1 MRVCPHKLHSQHRS
15 QSLLNTRPVWLYL
28 SFSKSQ
34 SPYSTYKAQYDPWQ
48 FPRPAANLSLDSP
61 PISVCPLRPPTLL
74 QPHWHPGCSP
84 NMAKGTHLRHI
95 NVTLERLSLTPH
107 FHPSTH
113 LLLNPALF
121 FSTECITI
129 TYIKYSLVYLLVASF
144 SQVEGKFHEGKDY
157 FVCCH
162 HKRQERQV
170 PMKYP

>member
-1 MRVCPHKLHSQHRS
+1 MALPLIQQKPK
-15 QSLLNTRPVWLYL
+15 SLQYL
-28 SFSKSQ
+28 QGSIWSMTTPPPCCQ
-34 SPYSTYKAQYDPWQ
+34 PLPG
-48 FPRPAANLSLDSP
+48 LSSHL
-61 PISVCPLRPPTLL
+61 CPLRPPTLL

-84 NMAKGTHLRHI
+84 NMARGTHLRHV

-113 LLLNPALF
+113 LLLNPTLF

-129 TYIKYSLVYLLVASF
+129 TYIKYSPVYLLVASF